1 MLDLI
6 TGESLGKITYALAA
20 LVGFVMAFGGFAL
33 FKGILPKDQGRKFA
47 HNGALSEGKPRGAGI
62 ILISSFVFS
71 TILLVKLDL
80 ELIIY
85 IVLIFAS
92 MITGYLDDAAR
103 KPWGELK
110 KGLLDLIISL
120 GGAYTFYHYN
130 SSDITIATLGIDIHI
145 PSVLFVIL
153 AAALIWGSINVTNCT
168 DGVDGLCGTVSIIS
182 IFSALVLIHKNA
194 YNKNF
199 ELVIIIMLAAMG
211 AYLWFNC
218 SPSKI
223 LMGDAGSRAI
233 GVMLALA
240 FLKTGSPIMF
250 IPCAIILIIDGGLGL
265 LKLSAIR
272 FLKIKG
278 FMKNI
283 RTPIHDH
290 LRKNKG
296 WSDTQTVFRLAILQA
311 VSCGFFVAI
320 AIK

>member
-20 LVGFVMAFGGFAL
+20 LVGFVAAFAGFAL
-33 FKGILPKDQGRKFA
+33 FRGMLPKDQGRKFA

-62 ILISSFVFS
+62 ILICAFTLSS
-71 TILLVKLDL
+71 ILLVKLDL
-80 ELIIY
+80 ELICY

-92 MITGYLDDAAR
+92 MITGYLDDAAE

-110 KGLLDLIISL
+110 KGLLDLVISVAGAFAFYHFNSCEISL
-120 GGAYTFYHYN
+120 
-130 SSDITIATLGIDIHI
+130 ATLGVHFTL
-145 PSVLFVIL
+145 PPWLFVTL
-153 AAALIWGSINVTNCT
+153 AAFLIWGSINVTNCS
-168 DGVDGLCGTVSIIS
+168 DGVDGLCATVSAIS
-182 IFSALVLIHKNA
+182 LFTALLLIHKNN
-194 YNKNF
+194 YDKPF
-199 ELVIIIMLAAMG
+199 EQLLVIMLATLG

-233 GVMLALA
+233 GVVLAFA
-240 FLKTGSPIMF
+240 FLKTGSPVMF
-250 IPCAIILIIDGGLGL
+250 IPCAVILIIDGGLGL
-265 LKLSAIR
+265 LKLSCIR

-296 WSDTQTVFRLAILQA
+296 WSDTQTVIRLAILQA
-311 VSCGFFVAI
+311 VACSLFASVAI
-320 AIK
+320 K